1 MTRLS
6 LTLRLI
12 PHCWPQKQQCV
23 GTTLSG
29 STPVSA
35 RIPSMRLRCGPH
47 ALARASSDLGSVA
60 IAFPKPSLRDGEH
73 RAAAGGADA
82 LIVMW
87 LVRTPRPA
95 CGGGG
100 RGGGGG
106 AATRQDG
113 APHPPLRG
121 TFSPRS
127 GEKALAD
134 LVVVSQLA
142 LDL

>member
-29 STPVSA
+29 STPLSA

-60 IAFPKPSLRDGEH
+60 IAFPKPSLRDGKH
-73 RAAAGGADA
+73 RAAAGGTDA
-82 LIVMW
+82 
-87 LVRTPRPA
+87 
-95 CGGGG
+95 
-100 RGGGGG
+100 
-106 AATRQDG
+106 
-113 APHPPLRG
+113 
-121 TFSPRS
+121 
-127 GEKALAD
+127 
-134 LVVVSQLA
+134 LVVVNVRTGRGAQRAPDVGLISQLT
-142 LDL
+142 LDLDQILNLQQRRG